1 MCSQEKGRSRPS
13 NPRTNLEL
21 GSGEDESLPR
31 RGIGVLNVVQIA
43 LVVAIL
49 YG

>member
-1 MCSQEKGRSRPS
+1 MQSGEGAQSPFESKNKLG
-13 NPRTNLEL
+13 T

-31 RGIGVLNVVQIA
+31 RGIGVLNDVQIA